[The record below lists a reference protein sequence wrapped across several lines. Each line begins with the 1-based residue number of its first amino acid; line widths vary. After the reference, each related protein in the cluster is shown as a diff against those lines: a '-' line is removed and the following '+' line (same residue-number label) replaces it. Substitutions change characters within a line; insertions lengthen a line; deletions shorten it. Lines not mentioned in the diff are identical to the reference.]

1 MKQQILK
8 TRLDLNILLNH
19 LLFRAKLDSLTN
31 EKKEVILRDAEG
43 VESALNLLK
52 MLESEIEKQYKIN
65 SRLHVENLRLKKTM
79 LKEENYEI

>member
-19 LLFRAKLDSLTN
+19 LLFRAKLDDLSE
-31 EKKEVILRDAEG
+31 EKREAIVRDSQG
-43 VESALNLLK
+43 VEDALELIK
-52 MLESEIEKQYKIN
+52 TLEAEIEKQYKLN
-65 SRLHVENLRLKKTM
+65 SVLYVENLRLKKTM

>member
-19 LLFRAKLDSLTN
+19 LLFRAKLDDLSE
-31 EKKEVILRDAEG
+31 EKREAILRDSQG

-52 MLESEIEKQYKIN
+52 TLEAEIEKQYKLN
-65 SRLHVENLRLKKTM
+65 SRLYVENLRLKKTM

>member
-19 LLFRAKLDSLTN
+19 LLFRAKLDDLSE
-31 EKKEVILRDAEG
+31 EKREAILRDAEG
-43 VESALNLLK
+43 VEDALELISALEWK
-52 MLESEIEKQYKIN
+52 IEKQYELN
-65 SRLHVENLRLKKTM
+65 SRLYVENLRLKKTM

>member
-19 LLFRAKLDSLTN
+19 LLFRAKRSDLSD

-52 MLESEIEKQYKIN
+52 TLEAEIEKQYKLN
-65 SRLHVENLRLKKTM
+65 SRLYVENLRLKKTM

>member
-19 LLFRAKLDSLTN
+19 LLFRAKLDDLSE
-31 EKKEVILRDAEG
+31 EKREAILRDSQG
-43 VESALNLLK
+43 VESALELIK
-52 MLESEIEKQYKIN
+52 TLEAEIEKQYKIN
-65 SRLHVENLRLKKTM
+65 SRLYVENLRLKKTM